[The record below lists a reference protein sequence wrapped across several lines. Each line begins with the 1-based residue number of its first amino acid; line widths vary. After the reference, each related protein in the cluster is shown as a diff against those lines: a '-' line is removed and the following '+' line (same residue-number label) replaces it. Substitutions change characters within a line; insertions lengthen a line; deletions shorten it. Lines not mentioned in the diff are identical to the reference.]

1 MSGGTTPPNG
11 EKHAPKGSR
20 GGAGAAPRADWIAV
34 DWGTTRLRAWA
45 MADSGTILD
54 AAASDRGMATLGREA
69 FEGALLDLAG
79 PWIGTDDAPRR
90 DGPVTAIACGMVGSR
105 QGWVEAPYARAPC
118 AALPGPL
125 VLAPTAD
132 PRLSVRVIPGIRQ
145 DSPAD
150 VMRGEETQIAG
161 LLALNPGWDG
171 VVCLP
176 GTHTKWVH
184 VSADEVV
191 SFQTFMTGELFATL
205 GQATVLRHSVAAT
218 GWDDAAFA
226 AALDEGMARPER
238 LAARLFALRAEHLL
252 HGQSGE
258 AARARL
264 SGLLIGAELAAAR
277 PYWLGQQV
285 AVLGGGGA
293 ARPYVDALAT
303 QGVPAT
309 LVDAERATV
318 AGLTAAWRRLRAG
331 G

>member
-1 MSGGTTPPNG
+1 
-11 EKHAPKGSR
+11 
-20 GGAGAAPRADWIAV
+20 
-34 DWGTTRLRAWA
+34 
-45 MADSGTILD
+45 MAESGTIL
-54 AAASDRGMATLGREA
+54 AAAESGRGMGTLDRDGY
-69 FEGALLDLAG
+69 EGALLDLVG
-79 PWIGTDDAPRR
+79 TWIGG

-125 VLAPTAD
+125 VAAPTAD

-161 LLALNPGWDG
+161 FLALNPGWDG

-191 SFQTFMTGELFATL
+191 SFQTFMTGELFAPL
-205 GQATVLRHSVAAT
+205 GAATVLRHSVAAT

-226 AALDEGMARPER
+226 AALSEGMARPER
-238 LAARLFALRAEHLL
+238 LAARLFSLRAEHLL

-258 AARARL
+258 VARARL
-264 SGLLIGAELAAAR
+264 SGLLIGAELAAAK
-277 PYWLGQQV
+277 PYWLGQQI
-285 AVLGGGGA
+285 AVLGGGGTGK
-293 ARPYVDALAT
+293 PYVDALAM
-303 QGVPAT
+303 QSAPAM

-318 AGLTAAWRRLRAG
+318 AGLTAAWRRMRAG